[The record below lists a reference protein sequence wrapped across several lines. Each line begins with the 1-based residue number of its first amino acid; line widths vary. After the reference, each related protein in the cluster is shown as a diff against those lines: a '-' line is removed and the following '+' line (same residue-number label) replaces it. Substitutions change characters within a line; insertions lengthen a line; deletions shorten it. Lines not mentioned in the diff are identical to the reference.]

1 MNALAKPEVGNY
13 LNRRFVSSYQKVG
26 TFTLNGQQK
35 QGGNVAAYFCTPDR
49 RVIHAV
55 AGPVKAA
62 VLLRE
67 ARWAVET
74 HKMAQL
80 EEPNN
85 NTRLRSFYW
94 NAHAECLRQEY
105 GLDVIGLDRSPRRK
119 LGNQGRVHL
128 ILTAAPLARLERVYN
143 LVFERI
149 LGEKI
154 STAPVA
160 RNGG

>member
-1 MNALAKPEVGNY
+1 VNALAKPEVGSY
-13 LNRRFVSSYQKVG
+13 LNRSFVAAYQKVG
-26 TFTLNGQQK
+26 TFTLNGQEK

-74 HKMAQL
+74 HKLAQL
-80 EEPNN
+80 EEVKDSAQ
-85 NTRLRSFYW
+85 LRSFYW
-94 NAHAECLRQEY
+94 HAHAERLRQEH
-105 GLDVIGLDRSPRRK
+105 GLDLTGANPTPRRK
-119 LGNQGRVHL
+119 LGNQGSVHL
-128 ILTAAPLARLERVYN
+128 ILTAAPLARLDRVYK

-160 RNGG
+160 QNEG